1 MRADLGVA
9 TIAIVEWRTKGDPM
23 IHRSKTHLLLPLLAL
38 SVALATAG
46 PVQAGPDVSL
56 QINLGSRPHWENV
69 RGTSVREIRRSDRS
83 DYDVFRYGRNYYAYN
98 HVNGNWYMSRRDRGR
113 YRLIDD
119 RQVPRELR
127 RVPRDHWRNYPTAW
141 EDRGY
146 DRGRDDG
153 YGRGRDDG
161 YDRGYQG
168 SGNTSA
174 TFQVTF
180 GSAPRWSNISGSR
193 VQVIPYSERPNYD
206 VFRYG
211 GSYYVYNND
220 LWYSSTRESGQF
232 TRIDDRSVP
241 NELTSVPREH
251 WRHYPPA
258 WGNNGGNPASNGNGR
273 GRGNNDG
280 PRRGRGN

>member
-1 MRADLGVA
+1 
-9 TIAIVEWRTKGDPM
+9 M

-46 PVQAGPDVSL
+46 PVKADTDVSL
-56 QINLGSRPHWENV
+56 QINLGSRPHWDSV

-98 HVNGNWYMSRRDRGR
+98 HENGRWYMSRRDRGR

-127 RVPRDHWRNYPTAW
+127 RIPRDHWRNYPTAW

-146 DRGRDDG
+146 DGR
-153 YGRGRDDG
+153 
-161 YDRGYQG
+161 DRGYQVSGG
-168 SGNTSA
+168 SGA

-180 GSAPRWSNISGSR
+180 GSAPRWTNVSGSR
-193 VQVIPYSERPNYD
+193 VEVIPYAQRPNYD

-211 GSYYVYNND
+211 GTYYVYNNNV
-220 LWYSSTRESGQF
+220 WYSSTRESGQF
-232 TRIDDRSVP
+232 TRMDDRSVP
-241 NELTSVPREH
+241 SELNAVPREH
-251 WRHYPPA
+251 WRNYPPA